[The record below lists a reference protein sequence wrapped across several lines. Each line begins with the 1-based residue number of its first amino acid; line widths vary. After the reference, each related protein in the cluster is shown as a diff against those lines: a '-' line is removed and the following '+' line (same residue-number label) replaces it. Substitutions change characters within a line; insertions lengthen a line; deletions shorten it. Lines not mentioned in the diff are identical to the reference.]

1 MSDCT
6 GCWITQVLLKLTGIL
21 CDHKFLLDVTGC
33 QKTQVSDCTSSTVY
47 LKWSQYRIIST
58 YMFHYYKGNKLY
70 MYFTYYFHALFNA
83 FLDANFCV
91 IKVTKNIPNNTSAM
105 K

>member
-1 MSDCT
+1 MSKNS
-6 GCWITQVLLKLTGIL
+6 GVRL
-21 CDHKFLLDVTGC
+21 HKFHC
-33 QKTQVSDCTSSTVY
+33 IY
-47 LKWSQYRIIST
+47 FKWSQYRLIST

-70 MYFTYYFHALFNA
+70 MYFIYYFHALFNA